1 MLVASLASSARVGLE
16 TLRSNPLRAV
26 LSTLGVIMG
35 VSSLVAVLA
44 VGDGLEKFGRSMIEG
59 EGMQLVVVQARTTT
73 ELDGVTVN
81 RDSFPTF
88 SSADA
93 ALLESALPGGSNVG
107 MILEGPSTVTGPN
120 DARRRGVYLTGM
132 LPAPSLP
139 PLVPV
144 AVGRLFTIDEARASA
159 PLIVLSHDLAAA
171 LAAPDSAASMVNATV
186 TVGEREMRVVGVQA
200 PPRGRREPFLTALV
214 PVDLANA
221 LMLPSARPRVPQLVA
236 HAMSIESVDSVK
248 SAAERWASARWPE
261 WKNEVSISAARAE
274 RLEQLQSGVL
284 IFKLAMGAFTSISL
298 IVGGIGIMNVLL
310 ASVTERTR
318 EIGIRKTVGA
328 RGRDILTQFLAESVA
343 VSGVGSVIGAAIGFA
358 GAFGVTWLMRSRTR
372 MEVYAAF
379 NWETLAVAALAA
391 LVVGLVFGTY
401 PARRAARLTPIDA
414 IRHE

>member
-1 MLVASLASSARVGLE
+1 MLVASLGSSTRVGLE

-59 EGMQLVVVQARTTT
+59 EGMQLVVVQSRTTS

-81 RDSFPTF
+81 RDHFPTF

-93 ALLESALPGGSNVG
+93 ALLESSLPSGSTVG
-107 MILEGPSTVTGPN
+107 MSLEGPSTAVGPH
-120 DARRRGVYLTGM
+120 DDKRRGVYLTGM
-132 LPAPSLP
+132 LPTPAIP

-144 AVGRLFTIDEARASA
+144 AVGRLFTADEARRGA
-159 PLIVLSHDLAAA
+159 PMVVLSHDLAVA
-171 LAAPDSAASMVNATV
+171 LAAPDSAASMVDATV

-200 PPRGRREPFLTALV
+200 PPRGRREPFLTAIV
-214 PVDLANA
+214 PVDMADA

-236 HAMSIESVDSVK
+236 HAPSIESVDSMK
-248 SAAERWASARWPE
+248 AAAERWASARWPE
-261 WKNEVSISAARAE
+261 WKNEVRISAARAE
-274 RLEQLQSGVL
+274 RIEQLQSGVL

-328 RGRDILTQFLAESVA
+328 RGRDILTQFLAESV
-343 VSGVGSVIGAAIGFA
+343 VVTGVGSVIGAALGFA
-358 GAFGVTWLMRSRTR
+358 GAFSVTWLMRSQTR

-401 PARRAARLTPIDA
+401 PARRAARLTPIEA

>member
-1 MLVASLASSARVGLE
+1 MLVASLASSVRVGVE
-16 TLRSNPLRAV
+16 TLRSNPLRAI

-59 EGMQLVVVQARTTT
+59 EGMQLLVVESRTTS

-81 RDSFPTF
+81 RDRYATL

-93 ALLESALPGGSNVG
+93 AELQGALPDGSTVG
-107 MILEGPSTVTGPN
+107 MSIEGPSTVTGPR
-120 DARRRGVYLTGM
+120 DDRPRGVYLTGT
-132 LPAPSLP
+132 LPAPGLP
-139 PLVPV
+139 PLIPID
-144 AVGRLFTIDEARASA
+144 VGRHFTADEARAGA
-159 PLIVLSHDLAAA
+159 AVIVLSHDLASS
-171 LAAPDSAASMVNATV
+171 LAAPDSPATMLGATV
-186 TVGEREMRVVGVQA
+186 SVRERAMRVVGIQA
-200 PPRGRREPFLTALV
+200 PAEGRREPFLTALV
-214 PVDLANA
+214 PVDMADS
-221 LMLPSARPRVPQLVA
+221 LMLPSARPRVPALVV
-236 HAMSIESVDSVK
+236 HAPSIESMDSVK
-248 SAAERWASARWPE
+248 VAAERWASTRWPQ
-261 WKNEVSISAARAE
+261 WKDEVRISAARAE
-274 RLEQLQSGVL
+274 RIEQLQNGVL

-298 IVGGIGIMNVLL
+298 VVGGMGIMNVLL

-328 RGRDILTQFLAESVA
+328 RRGDILIQFLAESV
-343 VSGVGSVIGAAIGFA
+343 VVTGVGSVIGAALGFA

-379 NWETLAVAALAA
+379 NWETLAVATLAA

-401 PARRAARLTPIDA
+401 PARRAARLTPIEA